1 MLGTTEERQLAMEM
15 FGNILHFAMQDSRWW
30 DGLDQY
36 EFYDETGRK
45 ASEQLVGIGT
55 TALVRHLWTKYY
67 YDDEENYFKQF
78 PVVKTIR
85 LRYRQ
90 KSRPD
95 ISLDLDPRVGK
106 EKAKER
112 KTSTKRPKELVIMA
126 AKIWSELFTTLAK
139 FDPDIHKERPTPT
152 KMAEMFLGTLDLERR
167 QELGRKLISQSP
179 HVLEGNLWI
188 ALIVVVLLPP
198 GEMRTALK
206 SIGFKGMNNWYR
218 DTILE
223 SMKIYHRF
231 VCEGLWIVTR
241 VLRIFDIMI
250 NMVQHDDGF
259 EGSVSDDSGNGDDDT
274 SVGNEPVN
282 QDSDEAI
289 QRALLA
295 SFKDQHEVQKKIKD
309 QYDQDVESGKE
320 SNRGRSDEFID
331 EMEEDSH
338 PDLQVEET
346 VEHDKGEEAQGGGLI
361 KTRKGYVKDTT
372 EASFEGL
379 RNIQQPGI
387 HASSHRKRNGDE
399 DAQDES
405 PSPKKSRTSE

>member
-1 MLGTTEERQLAMEM
+1 
-15 FGNILHFAMQDSRWW
+15 
-30 DGLDQY
+30 
-36 EFYDETGRK
+36 
-45 ASEQLVGIGT
+45 
-55 TALVRHLWTKYY
+55 
-67 YDDEENYFKQF
+67 
-78 PVVKTIR
+78 
-85 LRYRQ
+85 
-90 KSRPD
+90 
-95 ISLDLDPRVGK
+95 
-106 EKAKER
+106 
-112 KTSTKRPKELVIMA
+112 MA
-126 AKIWSELFTTLAK
+126 ATIWSERFTKSVKDVFGPVVNTDRLDENPA
-139 FDPDIHKERPTPT
+139 TPT
-152 KMAEMFLGTLDLERR
+152 ELAEMFLGRFDLERR

-188 ALIVVVLLPP
+188 ALLVLVLLPP

-250 NMVQHDDGF
+250 HMVQHDDGF
-259 EGSVSDDSGNGDDDT
+259 EGSVSDDSGDGDDDT
-274 SVGNEPVN
+274 SERDEPVD
-282 QDSDEAI
+282 QDSDEEI
-289 QRALLA
+289 QRAMLA
-295 SFKDQHEVQKKIKD
+295 SLKDHHEVQKKIKD
-309 QYDQDVESGKE
+309 QYDQDVENGRG

-331 EMEEDSH
+331 EMEEDSD

-346 VEHDKGEEAQGGGLI
+346 VEDDKGKEAHGGGLI

-379 RNIQQPGI
+379 RNIQQPGS